1 LYPIISLPLTH
12 KHFPFLQ
19 FRFSFLSFL
28 FRPPIQLFFHS
39 IFDEK
44 PPPSVRL
51 FGQGLD
57 IIEVSDDGNGV
68 PIGSRPYMAT
78 RHATSKIDTIDDI
91 YTGTG
96 LTMGFRGEALFAM
109 SCVSDSLVVASR
121 TEDDELATKLTFDK
135 NSGGGGS
142 SSSSSK
148 LPPPITAEDNTNN
161 DNKSAQPEQQQPE
174 QQHTLL
180 ARKVGTTVAVVKPF
194 GNLPARRA
202 DITRRIRQERT
213 KIFKLVES
221 YGIFNVGV
229 CFCLMDINNNREEVA
244 LATSSTSVSIKETSS
259 TLLGAAF
266 DRGISSL
273 ELSLESYF
281 KNINANANNNNNY
294 SNNNQQQQQQQQK
307 KEVDDENENDDVCYN
322 WGIRGLISIE
332 PSLIA
337 AAAAAQKHQR
347 QKRGGVSS
355 STAGGSGS
363 GSGSSDR
370 VRSVQYYS
378 INGRVVDLP
387 KVTTLLRKLW
397 TTYSNSTTTNNK
409 QKKPSAILEF
419 TLPNN
424 SFDINLSPDKRTVL
438 FTNELDLLGI
448 IEEHVTKLW
457 SNESSG
463 IFVDGGTTTSLSS
476 SAQTQRQQQNNPNKQ
491 SQNEQQQNQ
500 QQSPSS
506 QQQQQQ
512 QQQRITSARVSVGGK
527 STGANTS
534 CRRCARGPSYKHGHD
549 ITCPLSQMYNGNGV
563 TEEEVDEEDYEDSD
577 DDDDDDGVDD
587 YGNRQQKHKRRFA
600 FVHDLSQAKM
610 QHDLA
615 GRQKQRQQETN
626 ELNNDDEQMDA
637 RRPLKQTKLSTV
649 VLKPSA
655 TTAGETTTAS
665 NNGEESTENDR
676 TRKKAKKLPVE
687 EEIEETKTSPSSDSQ
702 HFEEERVSTTETN
715 NKSDVSEHEKDMALT
730 INDNEA
736 TQQQLPPVDKISDL
750 ERCRWNEI
758 QAKFYRADDDNG
770 EGGLLE
776 QEALQTMIS
785 RSISIGLEVSSSDN
799 ARTQEPVTPEDDFTM
814 ESPSVATSS
823 PSYRKE
829 TEPEDDN
836 DDGKQTID
844 KSNEQSSRVV
854 SSSTASSSSSS
865 SSSSAR
871 RRPLLGNLQQFAF
884 QSDNNKTKESA
895 SIPTSNQMRSNY
907 SKNGEDSSKIS
918 SSTTT
923 SQSSNTRVR
932 RKVRKSRS
940 TVADGKDDIES
951 SVPLPLDSE
960 TKSPSN
966 SNEKQEEDTEIANAS
981 DDCSNAADD
990 EVVVWESF
998 NSTEDV
1004 CYNARLERLNMRKR
1018 KHDIDEIR
1026 RNLVIKSDDGNTSIM
1041 EDTSSR
1047 RTEESPQKT
1056 MNEVDKEVGFD
1067 DEYDD
1072 DNDRN
1077 SSNPFIRISK
1087 STFRDGM
1094 QVIGQFN
1101 LGFVL
1106 ARCSRNHLWILDQH
1120 ACEERYHFEELCK
1133 KTVMH
1138 EQPLIQPLRL
1148 ELNPS
1153 EEACVLDHMDI
1164 FQANGFRFNFDAEA
1178 PIRHRLSLTALPHS
1192 GAHEGRKAVQ
1202 VCSIFS
1208 FIELDLLLLLNQEK

>member
-1 LYPIISLPLTH
+1 
-12 KHFPFLQ
+12 
-19 FRFSFLSFL
+19 
-28 FRPPIQLFFHS
+28 
-39 IFDEK
+39 
-44 PPPSVRL
+44 
-51 FGQGLD
+51 
-57 IIEVSDDGNGV
+57 
-68 PIGSRPYMAT
+68 MAT
-78 RHATSKIDTIDDI
+78 RHATSKIDSINDI

-121 TEDDELATKLTFDK
+121 TEDDELATKLIFDK
-135 NSGGGGS
+135 NSS
-142 SSSSSK
+142 E
-148 LPPPITAEDNTNN
+148 LPPPITETTENN
-161 DNKSAQPEQQQPE
+161 DNEEGGNNNNNNNNKSAHQQQ
-174 QQHTLL
+174 QQQQYTLL

-229 CFCLMDINNNREEVA
+229 CFRLMDINNNREEVA
-244 LATSSTSVSIKETSS
+244 LATSSTSISIKETSS
-259 TLLGAAF
+259 TLLGSTF
-266 DRGISSL
+266 VRGISSL

-281 KNINANANNNNNY
+281 KNINNNNNNT
-294 SNNNQQQQQQQQK
+294 NQQQQQQQQGQQQQQQK
-307 KEVDDENENDDVCYN
+307 KEADDEKNDDVCYN
-322 WGIRGLISIE
+322 WGIRGLISME

-337 AAAAAQKHQR
+337 AAAAAQKNQR
-347 QKRGGVSS
+347 QKRGGIASSSSS
-355 STAGGSGS
+355 STAGGSG
-363 GSGSSDR
+363 SDR

-397 TTYSNSTTTNNK
+397 TTFSNSTNNK

-438 FTNELDLLGI
+438 FTNESDLLGI

-463 IFVDGGTTTSLSS
+463 IFVDGGTTSLSS
-476 SAQTQRQQQNNPNKQ
+476 TQRQQNNPNKQ
-491 SQNEQQQNQ
+491 QNQ
-500 QQSPSS
+500 QQQQQHQSPSS
-506 QQQQQQ
+506 QQQQQKQ
-512 QQQRITSARVSVGGK
+512 QQQRITAARVSVGGK

-563 TEEEVDEEDYEDSD
+563 TDIEVEEDDYQDSD
-577 DDDDDDGVDD
+577 DDDDDDGEVDD
-587 YGNRQQKHKRRFA
+587 NGNRQKHKRRFA
-600 FVHDLSQAKM
+600 FVHDLSKAKM

-615 GRQKQRQQETN
+615 GRQKQRQQESN
-626 ELNNDDEQMDA
+626 ELNNDDDQIEGH
-637 RRPLKQTKLSTV
+637 RPLKQTKLSTV
-649 VLKPSA
+649 VLKPSTMSVAETA
-655 TTAGETTTAS
+655 TGANICLSS
-665 NNGEESTENDR
+665 NNDGDESTEESR
-676 TRKKAKKLPVE
+676 PRKKTKMLPKE
-687 EEIEETKTSPSSDSQ
+687 EEIEGPITSSSSDTQ
-702 HFEEERVSTTETN
+702 QFEEKEASTTETTTVFSNN
-715 NKSDVSEHEKDMALT
+715 NKSDVLENGNDMALT

-736 TQQQLPPVDKISDL
+736 TQQHKQLPPVDKTSDL
-750 ERCRWNEI
+750 ERQKWNEI
-758 QAKFYRADDDNG
+758 QAKFYRDDDDD
-770 EGGLLE
+770 GGLQLE
-776 QEALQTMIS
+776 QEPLQTMIS
-785 RSISIGLEVSSSDN
+785 RSISIGVGSSSDN
-799 ARTQEPVTPEDDFTM
+799 TRAKEPVTPDDSTM
-814 ESPSVATSS
+814 ESPSVTTTTDLQAGSHQTLSSSS

-829 TEPEDDN
+829 TRPEDDN
-836 DDGKQTID
+836 DEGNGKQTIK
-844 KSNEQSSRVV
+844 KSNEQLSRVV
-854 SSSTASSSSSS
+854 SSSAASSSVTLSSS

-884 QSDNNKTKESA
+884 QPDNYKKDSDGDVAMGSRGINSSTSKESA
-895 SIPTSNQMRSNY
+895 PIPASHLTRPKY
-907 SKNGEDSSKIS
+907 SKNDEDSSKIS

-923 SQSSNTRVR
+923 TTSQLSNTRVR
-932 RKVRKSRS
+932 QKVRESR
-940 TVADGKDDIES
+940 TIADNGNDDIES
-951 SVPLPLDSE
+951 LPLNSE
-960 TKSPSN
+960 TKSTSN
-966 SNEKQEEDTEIANAS
+966 SNEKQKVDTEIANAS
-981 DDCSNAADD
+981 DDCSTADD

-998 NSTEDV
+998 SSTEDV

-1026 RNLVIKSDDGNTSIM
+1026 RNLVIKSEDGNTSIM
-1041 EDTSSR
+1041 EDSPS
-1047 RTEESPQKT
+1047 RTEESPPKT
-1056 MNEVDKEVGFD
+1056 MNEIDKEVGFD
-1067 DEYDD
+1067 DEYDY

-1120 ACEERYHFEELCK
+1120 ACEERYNFEELCK

-1138 EQPLIQPLRL
+1138 EQPLINPLHL

-1164 FQANGFRFNFDAEA
+1164 FQANGFRFNFDGEA

-1202 VCSIFS
+1202 VCFIFLFS
-1208 FIELDLLLLLNQEK
+1208 

>member
-1 LYPIISLPLTH
+1 M
-12 KHFPFLQ
+12 
-19 FRFSFLSFL
+19 
-28 FRPPIQLFFHS
+28 
-39 IFDEK
+39 
-44 PPPSVRL
+44 

-68 PIGSRPYMAT
+68 PIDSRPYMAT
-78 RHATSKIDTIDDI
+78 RHATSKIECIQDI

-109 SCVSDSLVVASR
+109 SCVSESIVVASR
-121 TEDDELATKLTFDK
+121 TEDDDLATKLIFDNK
-135 NSGGGGS
+135 NS
-142 SSSSSK
+142 SSSSSE
-148 LPPPITAEDNTNN
+148 LPPPNDEGDNNN
-161 DNKSAQPEQQQPE
+161 NKSAQPEQQPE
-174 QQHTLL
+174 QPQKYTLL

-229 CFCLMDINNNREEVA
+229 CFRLMDINQNREEIA
-244 LATSSTSVSIKETSS
+244 LATSSTSISIQETSS
-259 TLLGAAF
+259 TLLGSAF
-266 DRGISSL
+266 VRGISSF

-281 KNINANANNNNNY
+281 RNINNNNNT
-294 SNNNQQQQQQQQK
+294 NQQQQQQQK
-307 KEVDDENENDDVCYN
+307 KEADDETKNEDVCYN

-337 AAAAAQKHQR
+337 AAAAAQKNQR
-347 QKRGGVSS
+347 QKRGRIT
-355 STAGGSGS
+355 STAGGGS
-363 GSGSSDR
+363 GGSDR

-397 TTYSNSTTTNNK
+397 TTFSNSTANNTK

-438 FTNELDLLGI
+438 LTNESDLLGI

-463 IFVDGGTTTSLSS
+463 IFVDGGTTSLSS
-476 SAQTQRQQQNNPNKQ
+476 TQRQQNNPNKQ
-491 SQNEQQQNQ
+491 HNNQQQQQQQ

-512 QQQRITSARVSVGGK
+512 KQQKQQQQRITAARVSVGGK

-549 ITCPLSQMYNGNGV
+549 ITCPLSQMFNGNGV
-563 TEEEVDEEDYEDSD
+563 TDIEVEEDDYQDSD
-577 DDDDDDGVDD
+577 DDDDDDGDGEVDD
-587 YGNRQQKHKRRFA
+587 NGNRQKHKRRFA
-600 FVHDLSQAKM
+600 FVHDLSKAKM

-615 GRQKQRQQETN
+615 GRQKERQQETN
-626 ELNNDDEQMDA
+626 ELNNNDDDQIEG

-649 VLKPSA
+649 VLKLSTMTVA
-655 TTAGETTTAS
+655 ETTTGAKKIRLS
-665 NNGEESTENDR
+665 LNNGDESTEENR
-676 TRKKAKKLPVE
+676 PKKKAKVLPKE
-687 EEIEETKTSPSSDSQ
+687 EEIEGPITSSSTDTQ
-702 HFEEERVSTTETN
+702 QFEEKEASTTVFSNN
-715 NKSDVSEHEKDMALT
+715 NKSDVLENENDIALT
-730 INDNEA
+730 INDNDA
-736 TQQQLPPVDKISDL
+736 TQQQQQQQQLPPMDKTSDL
-750 ERCRWNEI
+750 ERRKWNEI
-758 QAKFYRADDDNG
+758 QAKFYSGDDDD
-770 EGGLLE
+770 GGLQLE
-776 QEALQTMIS
+776 QESLQTMIS
-785 RSISIGLEVSSSDN
+785 RSISIGVGSSSEN
-799 ARTQEPVTPEDDFTM
+799 TRTKEPVTPDDFTM
-814 ESPSVATSS
+814 KSPSVTTTTDLQAGSQQTLSSSS

-829 TEPEDDN
+829 TRPEDDN
-836 DDGKQTID
+836 NEGNGKQTIE

-854 SSSTASSSSSS
+854 SSSSFAASSSVTLSSS
-865 SSSSAR
+865 YSSSAR

-884 QSDNNKTKESA
+884 QPDNNKKDSDGDVAMGSRGINSLTSKESPP
-895 SIPTSNQMRSNY
+895 IPTSNQTRPKYN
-907 SKNGEDSSKIS
+907 KNDEDSSKIS
-918 SSTTT
+918 SSTTNT
-923 SQSSNTRVR
+923 SQQSNTRVR
-932 RKVRKSRS
+932 QKIRESR
-940 TVADGKDDIES
+940 TIADNGKDDIES
-951 SVPLPLDSE
+951 LPLKGK
-960 TKSPSN
+960 TKSTSN
-966 SNEKQEEDTEIANAS
+966 SNQKQKVDTEIANAS
-981 DDCSNAADD
+981 DDCSTADD

-998 NSTEDV
+998 SSTQDV

-1026 RNLVIKSDDGNTSIM
+1026 RNLIIKSKDGNTSIV
-1041 EDTSSR
+1041 EDSPS
-1047 RTEESPQKT
+1047 RTEESPSRT
-1056 MNEVDKEVGFD
+1056 MNEIDKEVGFD
-1067 DEYDD
+1067 DEHDD

-1120 ACEERYHFEELCK
+1120 ACEERYNFEELCK

-1138 EQPLIQPLRL
+1138 EQPLIQPLHL

-1202 VCSIFS
+1202 VCF
-1208 FIELDLLLLLNQEK
+1208 LLLSS

>member
-1 LYPIISLPLTH
+1 
-12 KHFPFLQ
+12 
-19 FRFSFLSFL
+19 
-28 FRPPIQLFFHS
+28 
-39 IFDEK
+39 
-44 PPPSVRL
+44 L

-78 RHATSKIDTIDDI
+78 RHATSKIECIQDI

-109 SCVSDSLVVASR
+109 SCVSESIVVASR
-121 TEDDELATKLTFDK
+121 TEDDDLATKLIFDNKNK
-135 NSGGGGS
+135 NSNS
-142 SSSSSK
+142 SSSESEL
-148 LPPPITAEDNTNN
+148 LPPPNDDEGDNNS
-161 DNKSAQPEQQQPE
+161 NKSAQPEQQPQKY
-174 QQHTLL
+174 TLL

-229 CFCLMDINNNREEVA
+229 CFRLMDINQNREELA
-244 LATSSTSVSIKETSS
+244 LATSSTSISIQETSS
-259 TLLGAAF
+259 TLLGSAF
-266 DRGISSL
+266 VRGISSF

-281 KNINANANNNNNY
+281 RNINSNNNNN
-294 SNNNQQQQQQQQK
+294 NNNNTNQQQQQQQQQQK
-307 KEVDDENENDDVCYN
+307 KEPEDDEKNDDVCYN

-347 QKRGGVSS
+347 QKRGRIT
-355 STAGGSGS
+355 STAGGGS
-363 GSGSSDR
+363 GGGGSDR

-397 TTYSNSTTTNNK
+397 TTFSNSTTNTK
-409 QKKPSAILEF
+409 PKKPSAILEF

-438 FTNELDLLGI
+438 LTNESDLLGI

-463 IFVDGGTTTSLSS
+463 IFVDGGTTSLSS
-476 SAQTQRQQQNNPNKQ
+476 TQRQQNNPNKQ
-491 SQNEQQQNQ
+491 QHNQQQQQQQQQ

-512 QQQRITSARVSVGGK
+512 KQQKQQQQRITAARVSVGGK

-549 ITCPLSQMYNGNGV
+549 ITCPLSQMFNGNGV
-563 TEEEVDEEDYEDSD
+563 TEIEVEEDDYQDSD
-577 DDDDDDGVDD
+577 DDDDDDDDDGEVDD
-587 YGNRQQKHKRRFA
+587 NGNRQKHKRRFA
-600 FVHDLSQAKM
+600 FVHDLSKAKM

-615 GRQKQRQQETN
+615 GRQKERQQETN
-626 ELNNDDEQMDA
+626 ELNNNNDDDQIEG

-649 VLKPSA
+649 VLKLSTMTVA
-655 TTAGETTTAS
+655 ETTTGAKIRLPL
-665 NNGEESTENDR
+665 NNGDESMDENR
-676 TRKKAKKLPVE
+676 PKKKAKVLPKE
-687 EEIEETKTSPSSDSQ
+687 EEIEGPITSSSTDTHQ
-702 HFEEERVSTTETN
+702 FEEKEASTTVFSNN
-715 NKSDVSEHEKDMALT
+715 NKSDVLENENDIALT
-730 INDNEA
+730 INDNDA
-736 TQQQLPPVDKISDL
+736 TQQQQDQQLPTMDKISDL
-750 ERCRWNEI
+750 ERRKWNEI
-758 QAKFYRADDDNG
+758 QAKFYSGDDDD
-770 EGGLLE
+770 GGLQLE
-776 QEALQTMIS
+776 QESLQTMIS
-785 RSISIGLEVSSSDN
+785 RSISIGVGSSLEN
-799 ARTQEPVTPEDDFTM
+799 TRTKEPVTPDDFTM
-814 ESPSVATSS
+814 KSPSVTTTTDLQAGSQQTLSSSS

-829 TEPEDDN
+829 TRPENDN
-836 DDGKQTID
+836 NHEGNGKQTIA

-854 SSSTASSSSSS
+854 SSSSSAASSSVTLSSS
-865 SSSSAR
+865 YSSSAR

-884 QSDNNKTKESA
+884 QPDNNKKDSDGDVAMGSRGINSLTSKESPP
-895 SIPTSNQMRSNY
+895 IPSNQTRPNY
-907 SKNGEDSSKIS
+907 NNNDEDSSKIS
-918 SSTTT
+918 SSTTNT
-923 SQSSNTRVR
+923 SQQSNTRVR
-932 RKVRKSRS
+932 QKIRESR
-940 TVADGKDDIES
+940 TIADNGKDDIES
-951 SVPLPLDSE
+951 QKGK
-960 TKSPSN
+960 TKSTSN
-966 SNEKQEEDTEIANAS
+966 SSQKQKVDTEIANAS
-981 DDCSNAADD
+981 DDCSTADD

-998 NSTEDV
+998 SSTQDV

-1026 RNLVIKSDDGNTSIM
+1026 RNLIIKSKDGNTSIV
-1041 EDTSSR
+1041 EDSPS
-1047 RTEESPQKT
+1047 RTEESPSRT
-1056 MNEVDKEVGFD
+1056 MNEIDKEVGFD
-1067 DEYDD
+1067 DELDD
-1072 DNDRN
+1072 DNNRN

-1106 ARCSRNHLWILDQH
+1106 AKCSRNHLWILDQH
-1120 ACEERYHFEELCK
+1120 ACEERYNFEELCK

-1138 EQPLIQPLRL
+1138 EQPLIQPLHL

-1178 PIRHRLSLTALPHS
+1178 RIRHRLSLTALPHS

-1202 VCSIFS
+1202 VCF
-1208 FIELDLLLLLNQEK
+1208 LLLSS